1 MIHRGPAWYIPMKRT
16 AKELQVLQWT
26 NLIELGNLSSPEH
39 VEATVQD
46 EDVLSL
52 TYSDELPWSAVNK
65 DLSLLLRSR
74 RIRIR
79 RVSNDAGHNYIVCLI
94 PQDLPGF
101 ESEVLPSAKI
111 LNSSGKAT
119 TLALKHLLSSLH
131 IDGQP
136 VSHQDLSMHSL
147 MDAWKSA
154 IQPQLVREEQL
165 ARLPHRSRYVA
176 DIIRDVER
184 ETGQLEEMLK

>member
-1 MIHRGPAWYIPMKRT
+1 MKRT
-16 AKELQVLQWT
+16 AKELQVLQWS

-39 VEATVQD
+39 VAATVQD

-52 TYSDELPWSAVNK
+52 TYSDESPWPSVNK
-65 DLSLLLRSR
+65 DLSVLLRSR

-79 RVSNDAGHNYIVCLI
+79 RVSNDAGHTYIVYII

-101 ESEVLPSAKI
+101 ESQVLPSAKI
-111 LNSSGKAT
+111 LNSSGKAV

-154 IQPQLVREEQL
+154 IQPQLVKEEQH
-165 ARLPHRSRYVA
+165 ARLPHRSGYVA

-184 ETGQLEEMLK
+184 ETGQLEEMLV